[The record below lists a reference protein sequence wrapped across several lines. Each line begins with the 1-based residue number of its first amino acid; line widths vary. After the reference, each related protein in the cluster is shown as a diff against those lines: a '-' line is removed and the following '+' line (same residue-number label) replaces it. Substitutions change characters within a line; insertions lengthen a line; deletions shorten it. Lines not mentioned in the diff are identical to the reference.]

1 VPGAA
6 AGCRSAMQRIDGV
19 RALVTGATSGL
30 GRALAQA
37 LVQGGARVVVT
48 DRDVDRTRAAADELG
63 AVAVACDVT
72 DEHAVNRGVAQAY
85 SRLGG
90 LDLLVNNAGIGM
102 RTVNPAFMTRPQ
114 PFYEV
119 PSAGFRA
126 VVATNLTGYFLV
138 ARAVVP
144 RMLAGGRRRPRPAP
158 HGDRVRRLAGRA
170 ARLTRRSSPAA
181 RYAAQRQLGEDG
193 PVVTAVGR
201 LRVPSCQR
209 QVVPATLA
217 PFSW

>member
-1 VPGAA
+1 MPGAA
-6 AGCRSAMQRIDGV
+6 AGYRSAMQCIDGV
-19 RALVTGATSGL
+19 RALVTGGTSGL

-102 RTVNPAFMTRPQ
+102 RTVNPAFMT
-114 PFYEV
+114 
-119 PSAGFRA
+119 
-126 VVATNLTGYFLV
+126 
-138 ARAVVP
+138 
-144 RMLAGGRRRPRPAP
+144 GRNRSTRCRRQASGP
-158 HGDRVRRLAGRA
+158 
-170 ARLTRRSSPAA
+170 SSPPTSRATSWWP
-181 RYAAQRQLGEDG
+181 G
-193 PVVTAVGR
+193 PWSRGCW
-201 LRVPSCQR
+201 PQ
-209 QVVPATLA
+209 VPAGSSTS
-217 PFSW
+217 P